1 MRINGPGAMAAA
13 VGVQTVAARRK
24 EAPPRPVSVQRA
36 ARFEARMN
44 DVPTGLAGTVRRQ
57 GQALVAGERVEVGPS
72 ETNACGS
79 IALWL
84 ALGQFGRATQDWRQL
99 DAELR
104 PWTLGTSPGVLVD
117 GARDRGLQ
125 ANVYNHGTFD
135 ELERE
140 TRHGRAVLVMVEV
153 EPHWLRVKR
162 AWRDSLG
169 RKWVESENPGG
180 LREVLRYEAFESHW
194 RDQRLGAVPTGYDRA
209 YVSIDRAKARPLPTT
224 TADDVMAVMTVT
236 DGAQT
241 FVRGVDA
248 LLRGQTVIGL
258 SRAVAGV
265 AATAFGALGASMALP
280 GLWLQGVGGTLLNVA
295 RNAFERPAVVGGV
308 LVGAAGLVATGVGA
322 IISSVGNAVGF
333 VGQALSAMS
342 QGALGA
348 LGRVFG

>member
-1 MRINGPGAMAAA
+1 MRINGRGAMAVA
-13 VGVQTVAARRK
+13 VGAQTVAARRK
-24 EAPPRPVSVQRA
+24 AVSPQAVPVQRA
-36 ARFEARMN
+36 DRFEARTN
-44 DVPTGLAGTVRRQ
+44 DVPTALAGTVRRPRE
-57 GQALVAGERVEVGPS
+57 ALVPNALVEVGPC
-72 ETNACGS
+72 ELNACGS

-140 TRHGRAVLVMVEV
+140 SRHGRAVLVMGDV
-153 EPHWLRVKR
+153 EPSWMRVRR

-169 RKWVESENPGG
+169 RKWVESETPGG
-180 LREVLRYEAFESHW
+180 AREVLRYEAFEPFW
-194 RDQRLGAVPTGYDRA
+194 RDQRLGGVPTGYDRM
-209 YVSIDRAKARPLPTT
+209 YVLIDRAKARPLPTT
-224 TADDVMAVMTVT
+224 TADDVLAVMTVT

-248 LLRGQTVIGL
+248 LLRGQTLGGL
-258 SRAVAGV
+258 SRAVGGV
-265 AATAFGALGASMALP
+265 AATCFGTLGAVMALP
-280 GLWLQGVGGTLLNVA
+280 GLWLKGLGGTLLDVA
-295 RNAFERPAVVGGV
+295 RDALAGPAVAGGV
-308 LVGAAGLVATGVGA
+308 LVGAVGLVATGVGV
-322 IISSVGNAVGF
+322 IVSSVGNAVGF